1 MGYSKVLITLDGSK
15 LAELALQQVIKV
27 TEPGAQ
33 VHLLSIMA
41 ESPTSE
47 IATLA
52 TAIAQ
57 SNQHTN
63 EAWPPLHGAGDP
75 RAVHA
80 RQDYLNK
87 VSDWI
92 EQLGFEV
99 TTEVRPGSIV
109 ETIVSVARDGFD
121 VIIIATHGRTGL
133 SKVALGSIAEGV
145 LHRAPCPVLI
155 IPTSA
160 GHAE

>member
-1 MGYSKVLITLDGSK
+1 MGYTKVLITLDGSK
-15 LAELALQQVIKV
+15 LAELALQQLIKV
-27 TEPGAQ
+27 AEPGAQ
-33 VHLLSIMA
+33 IHLLSIMA

-57 SNQHTN
+57 PVHPTN
-63 EAWPPLHGAGDP
+63 EAWPPLHGASNP
-75 RAVHA
+75 RAIYA
-80 RQDYLNK
+80 RQDYLK
-87 VSDWI
+87 GVGDWI

-109 ETIVSVARDGFD
+109 ETIVSVARDGFEA
-121 VIIIATHGRTGL
+121 IIIATHGRTGL

-155 IPTSA
+155 IPASQ
-160 GHAE
+160 

>member
-1 MGYSKVLITLDGSK
+1 MGYRKVLITLDGSK
-15 LAELALQQVIKV
+15 LAELALQHVIKV
-27 TEPGAQ
+27 AEPGAQ
-33 VHLLSIMA
+33 IHLLSIMA
-41 ESPTSE
+41 ESRTSE

-52 TAIAQ
+52 NAIAQ
-57 SNQHTN
+57 PAVAQR
-63 EAWPPLHGAGDP
+63 EAWPPLRGATDP

-80 RQDYLNK
+80 REDYLK
-87 VSDWI
+87 QVSDWV

-99 TTEVRPGSIV
+99 TTEVRPGSVV

-160 GHAE
+160 ANAE

>member
-15 LAELALQQVIKV
+15 LAELALKHVIKLA
-27 TEPGAQ
+27 EPGAQ
-33 VHLLSIMA
+33 VHLLSVMA
-41 ESPTSE
+41 EGQTSE

-52 TAIAQ
+52 NAIAQ
-57 SNQHTN
+57 PIHESR
-63 EAWPPLHGAGDP
+63 EAWPPLRGASDP

-80 RQDYLNK
+80 RGDYLK
-87 VSDWI
+87 QVSDWI

-99 TTEVRPGSIV
+99 TTEVRPGGII

-160 GHAE
+160 YAE

>member
-27 TEPGAQ
+27 AEPGAQ
-33 VHLLSIMA
+33 VHLLSVMA

-57 SNQHTN
+57 PTKSMT
-63 EAWPPLHGAGDP
+63 EAWPPLHGASNP
-75 RAVHA
+75 RAIHA
-80 RQDYLNK
+80 REDYLK
-87 VSDWI
+87 QIADWI

-99 TTEVRPGSIV
+99 TIEVRPGGIV

-121 VIIIATHGRTGL
+121 VIIIVTHSRTGL

-145 LHRAPCPVLI
+145 LHKSPCPVLI
-155 IPTSA
+155 IP
-160 GHAE
+160 HPQ